1 MVSPD
6 ASTLWTA
13 SRDSIIKKWSVPSTA
28 ETSSS
33 PLSFSPTLKTDY
45 EGHIDWVNAITLVNE
60 DILVSCSSDKTIRV
74 WKAQGENSNDSTG
87 TSVSRSEACLCGH
100 TDYITSLVAARSRP
114 IVASGGLGGEVML
127 WDLQNLT
134 ATPVLRTTRSTTA
147 SAAAAGLPSEPPTS
161 TSGVPNAQI
170 SGIIGSIYSLAID
183 ASGNIFTAG
192 TSDGCIWLM
201 DSRTGRVESQ
211 LRGHSETV
219 RALCMRPDTSA
230 LLSGSSDHTIRA
242 WDLRQRRAFST
253 LAVHTDSVWALA
265 PADAGLE
272 SVYSGGRDGC
282 VYRTHVA
289 SKMSQLVAE
298 EKSPVTALAP
308 VSARGARLGDALWV
322 ATTKSSLNCWNLG
335 NGNDT
340 EVPSDAANKH
350 SFVAGALPALRSR
363 MTFTSSSNTQTT
375 SPGITNRPPLHPF
388 SSIASTIIGA
398 PPIRQI
404 AVLTNR
410 RHVLTQD
417 AEDNILLWDL
427 SIGAPVRDLGK
438 VGTLQDAERQLFDP
452 AHNVWPW
459 FQPDTRLGCLAGVME
474 SPGCFL
480 AEAYKRDL
488 GDAAAPAD
496 AKINMAQYML
506 GALFATWAERRTGE
520 ERFDDGGGGGGGG
533 EQQQGD
539 KDQQMVDA
547 DEREEKFTA
556 LANPASSSTSS
567 SSVVAFSLRCEL
579 PPVIMVSGGN
589 EIPPWRR
596 TTDAFDGTE
605 AERDVIPQWVADC
618 VVRKK
623 IPSGKDL
630 KMAFILI
637 PAANSGLP
645 SLLQSKLNAP
655 RVLGIDKVADYVMR
669 KMADLGINLAEEP
682 LFWSPEKQALWEE
695 EQRIGEGGGGH
706 SVGGSLS
713 SAKGGDAGTIDT
725 TTTTTTAKDGNG
737 NNNSTTTRS
746 GSGAFGSLI
755 NIRQLRPISA
765 STASAS
771 TGTAAGSTPP
781 NQALLITCG
790 GAAVPWDF
798 TLAAVKQWMWKRPED
813 LKLEYAIR
821 EPGSYLKTPIIRPPS

>member
-1 MVSPD
+1 VSLCSSNILPPLKFLPQHCAGINSVVISPD

-13 SRDSIIKKWSVPSTA
+13 SRDSIIKKWSIPSSNTA
-28 ETSSS
+28 SSISATS
-33 PLSFSPTLKTDY
+33 SPTLETDY
-45 EGHIDWVNAITLVNE
+45 EGHIDWVNSITLLNR
-60 DILVSCSSDKTIRV
+60 DALVSCSSDKTIRV
-74 WKAQGENSNDSTG
+74 WKAQGEEESGNSTVN
-87 TSVSRSEACLCGH
+87 RSEACLCGH
-100 TDYITSLVAARSRP
+100 TDYITSLAAATSRP
-114 IVASGGLGGEVML
+114 LVASGGLGGEVFL
-127 WDLQNLT
+127 WDVENLST
-134 ATPVLRTTRSTTA
+134 NIASTPVLRSTRSTSTNT
-147 SAAAAGLPSEPPTS
+147 TS
-161 TSGVPNAQI
+161 TTVPSSPASSTVPSAKI
-170 SGIIGSIYSLAID
+170 EGIIGSVYSLAID
-183 ASGNIFTAG
+183 SPGNILTAG

-201 DSRTGRVESQ
+201 DSRTGRVEAQ

-219 RALCMRPDTSA
+219 RALCMRPDASA

-265 PADAGLE
+265 PADSSLE
-272 SVYSGGRDGC
+272 SIYSGGRDGC
-282 VYRTHVA
+282 VYCTHVA

-298 EKSPVTALAP
+298 ERNPVTALAP
-308 VSARGARLGDALWV
+308 MSSSGRHGSNGNGVDSLWV
-322 ATTKSSLNCWNLG
+322 ATTSSTINCWNV
-335 NGNDT
+335 DPST
-340 EVPSDAANKH
+340 EVPSSTSSTSTNKH
-350 SFVAGALPALRSR
+350 SFIAGALPAVRSR
-363 MTFTSSSNTQTT
+363 MTFANSSSPTT
-375 SPGITNRPPLHPF
+375 PNRPPLHPS
-388 SSIASTIIGA
+388 SSISSTITGA

-417 AEDNILLWDL
+417 AEENILLWDL
-427 SIGAPVRDLGK
+427 SIGAPVKDLGK
-438 VGTLQDAERQLFDP
+438 IGTLQDAERQLFDP

-488 GDAAAPAD
+488 GDAAAAAD
-496 AKINMAQYML
+496 AKVNMAQYML
-506 GALFATWAERRTGE
+506 GALFAKWAEKRTGE
-520 ERFDDGGGGGGGG
+520 EDVGRSGGGGGG
-533 EQQQGD
+533 
-539 KDQQMVDA
+539 DQQMMDV
-547 DEREEKFTA
+547 DEREEA
-556 LANPASSSTSS
+556 SNIPASPSTSTSIS
-567 SSVVAFSLRCEL
+567 SAVAFSLRCEL

-589 EIPPWRR
+589 GAAPWRR

-605 AERDVIPQWVADC
+605 AEGDVIPQWVADC
-618 VVRKK
+618 VLRKK
-623 IPSGKDL
+623 IPTGKDL

-637 PAANSGLP
+637 PAAKSGLP

-669 KMADLGINLAEEP
+669 KMADQGIHLAEEP

-695 EQRIGEGGGGH
+695 EQRAGGGGG
-706 SVGGSLS
+706 SIGGGGSSVEGGSPS
-713 SAKGGDAGTIDT
+713 STKGGDSTSGGTT
-725 TTTTTTAKDGNG
+725 
-737 NNNSTTTRS
+737 
-746 GSGAFGSLI
+746 FGSLI

-765 STASAS
+765 ST
-771 TGTAAGSTPP
+771 TTTTTAAGASSNT

-821 EPGSYLKTPIIRPPS
+821 EPGTQLKTPVIRPPS

>member
-33 PLSFSPTLKTDY
+33 ISPSPSLKTDY
-45 EGHIDWVNAITLVNE
+45 EGHIDWVNAITLLNK

-74 WKAQGENSNDSTG
+74 WKAQEENNNDNTG
-87 TSVSRSEACLCGH
+87 TRVSRSSEACLCGH

-114 IVASGGLGGEVML
+114 LVASGGLGGEVML

-134 ATPVLRTTRSTTA
+134 ATPVVRTTRSTTNCTA
-147 SAAAAGLPSEPPTS
+147 AAAAAAAAGLPFGSPSS
-161 TSGVPNAQI
+161 TSSVPSAQVQ
-170 SGIIGSIYSLAID
+170 GIRGSIYSLAID
-183 ASGNIFTAG
+183 TPGNIITAG

-201 DSRTGRVESQ
+201 DSRSGRVESQ

-219 RALCMRPDTSA
+219 RALCMHSDTSA

-242 WDLRQRRAFST
+242 WDVRQRRAFST

-282 VYRTHVA
+282 VYRTHIA

-298 EKSPVTALAP
+298 ETSPVTALAP
-308 VSARGARLGDALWV
+308 VSSSSTGSRLGDALWV
-322 ATTKSSLNCWNLG
+322 ATTKSTLKCWNIG
-335 NGNDT
+335 NGNDSK
-340 EVPSDAANKH
+340 PLSDASNKH
-350 SFVAGALPALRSR
+350 SFVAGSLPAVRSR
-363 MTFTSSSNTQTT
+363 MTFTSSSTNSTT
-375 SPGITNRPPLHPF
+375 SSPSNTNRPPLLPF
-388 SSIASTIIGA
+388 SSIVSTIDGA
-398 PPIRQI
+398 PPIRQV

-488 GDAAAPAD
+488 GDVAAPAD

-506 GALFATWAERRTGE
+506 GALFATWAERRIGE
-520 ERFDDGGGGGGGG
+520 EGLGGGGGG
-533 EQQQGD
+533 EQQG
-539 KDQQMVDA
+539 DQQMVDV
-547 DEREEKFTA
+547 DEREET
-556 LANPASSSTSS
+556 STGRAVSTSPSISS
-567 SSVVAFSLRCEL
+567 SSAVAFSLQSEL
-579 PPVIMVSGGN
+579 LPVVMVSGGN
-589 EIPPWRR
+589 GIAPWRR
-596 TTDAFDGTE
+596 IADAFDGTE
-605 AERDVIPQWVADC
+605 PEGDVIPQWVADC
-618 VVRKK
+618 VLRKR

-630 KMAFILI
+630 KMAFILL

-669 KMADLGINLAEEP
+669 KMADQGINLAEEP

-695 EQRIGEGGGGH
+695 EQQSGQGGGH
-706 SVGGSLS
+706 SVGGSPVKHS
-713 SAKGGDAGTIDT
+713 GGDTIDT
-725 TTTTTTAKDGNG
+725 TTTTTAKD
-737 NNNSTTTRS
+737 NNNNGTTTRS
-746 GSGAFGSLI
+746 SSGAFGSLI
-755 NIRQLRPISA
+755 NIRQLRPIP
-765 STASAS
+765 ASA
-771 TGTAAGSTPP
+771 GTAAGSASP

-821 EPGSYLKTPIIRPPS
+821 EPGSAHLKTPIIRPPS